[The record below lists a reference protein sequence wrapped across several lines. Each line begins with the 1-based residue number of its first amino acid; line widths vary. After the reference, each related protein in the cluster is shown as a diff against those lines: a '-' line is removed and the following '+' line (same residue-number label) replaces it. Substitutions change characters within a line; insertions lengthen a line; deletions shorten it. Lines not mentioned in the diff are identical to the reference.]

1 MGMIDK
7 IGKIGGFGKLRAAHD
22 LSIWLTMGRVFTGL
36 VWLNSGLTKLTTPSF
51 SIANPVGYFAS
62 KNPYPWYADFLRNTV
77 LANPDLFTRLVI
89 AGEILVGLSLILGLF
104 TNVGAFFG
112 FFLSLNFFLAAG
124 WTSPSTYSLNLNMLL
139 VQLMFIAAY
148 GTKYLSADQ
157 WIARKVR
164 RLHWLLMSRPKG
176 YTPER

>member
-1 MGMIDK
+1 MIDK
-7 IGKIGGFGKLRAAHD
+7 IGKVGGFDRLRAARD
-22 LSIWLTMGRVFTGL
+22 LSIWLTMGRAFTGL
-36 VWLNSGLTKLTTPSF
+36 IWLNSGMTKLTTLNF
-51 SIANPVGYFAS
+51 SITNTVGYFAS

-77 LANPDLFTRLVI
+77 IANSALFTSLVI
-89 AGEILVGLSLILGLF
+89 AGEILVGLSLIFGLF

-124 WTSPSTYSLNLNMLL
+124 WTSPSTYSLNLNMVL

-157 WIARKVR
+157 WIAGKAK
-164 RLHWLLMSRPKG
+164 RLHWFLMSRPKG
-176 YTPER
+176 YSP

>member
-7 IGKIGGFGKLRAAHD
+7 VGKVAGFGKLRSAHD
-22 LSIWLTMGRVFTGL
+22 LSVWLTMGRVFTGL
-36 VWLNSGLTKLTTPSF
+36 VWLNSGITKLTTPNF
-51 SIANPVGYFAS
+51 SITNTVGYFAS
-62 KNPYPWYADFLRNTV
+62 KNPYPLYAGFLRNSV
-77 LANPDLFTRLVI
+77 IANSALFTNLVI
-89 AGEILVGLSLILGLF
+89 AGEILVGLSLIFGLF

-124 WTSPSTYSLNLNMLL
+124 WTSPSTYSLNLNMVL

-157 WIARKVR
+157 WIASKAK
-164 RLHWLLMSRPKG
+164 RLHWFLMSRPKG
-176 YTPER
+176 YAP

>member
-1 MGMIDK
+1 M
-7 IGKIGGFGKLRAAHD
+7 IGKIGRSGVFAKLRANRD
-22 LSIWLTMGRVFTGL
+22 LSIWLTLGRVFTGL
-36 VWLNSGLTKLTTPSF
+36 VWLNSGITKLTTPDF
-51 SIANPVGYFAS
+51 SIAKTVGFFAS

-77 LANPDLFTRLVI
+77 QANADLFTRLVM
-89 AGEILVGLSLILGLF
+89 AGEILVGLSLIFGLF

-124 WTSPSTYSLNLNMLL
+124 WTSPATYSLNLNMLL

-148 GTKYLSADQ
+148 GTKHISVDQ

-164 RLHWLLMSRPKG
+164 RLHSFLMSRPRG
-176 YTPER
+176 YAP